1 MKLGEIPSKE
11 EMKIREALT
20 PEMLSGYSKDQRI
33 KMIKEA
39 SKLLQGQL
47 DEVKQKITNYMK
59 VIPQM
64 KAQEID
70 IKPQI

>member
-39 SKLLQGQL
+39 SKLL
-47 DEVKQKITNYMK
+47 
-59 VIPQM
+59 
-64 KAQEID
+64 
-70 IKPQI
+70 